1 MNRRHTEVEGDGRMI
16 ALNRRNRRMWRVASL
31 AAAGALLVGAAGC
44 GDDDDVA
51 AAEGGTEGG
60 SRIGYITATGVS
72 YYTCVAKGLRDQVE
86 GAGNTYLEAV
96 TEGTPE
102 SELSAAEDLL
112 AQDADVVVLL
122 SVAPRGGNQVVNVA
136 AESGKKVVVINNDAF
151 LTEETRPK
159 VAATYAWDYRE
170 LGASAG
176 EVAVDSF
183 PAGTKAA
190 AVEPTPGGVHEM
202 YEGFKDTVTA
212 AGFEW
217 RGFFPAKTYSPADVQ
232 SATEDLLTSQP
243 DVEVIYT
250 DDTEPTPAIRAA
262 IAAADSDAVIVPTGG
277 RDEDKDLVRDGS
289 LLGYSAVSAYPLGEG
304 AGRIVNALAAGDA
317 VPAIPKPRPIAA
329 SEANLDEVPNY
340 CSPTA

>member
-1 MNRRHTEVEGDGRMI
+1 MI
-16 ALNRRNRRMWRVASL
+16 ALDRRNHRMRWVATL
-31 AAAGALLVGAAGC
+31 AAAGAVLVGAAGC
-44 GDDDDVA
+44 GDDNGDVA
-51 AAEGGTEGG
+51 AAGDGAAKDAA
-60 SRIGYITATGVS
+60 RIGYITATGVS
-72 YYTCVAKGLRDQVE
+72 YYTCVAKGLREQVE
-86 GAGNTYLEAV
+86 KAGNTYLEAV

-122 SVAPRGGNQVVNVA
+122 SVAPRGGNQVVNSVSEA
-136 AESGKKVVVINNDAF
+136 GKKVIVVNNDAF
-151 LTEETRPK
+151 LTDETRPK
-159 VAATYAWDYRE
+159 VAASYAWDFGE

-176 EVAVDSF
+176 DVAVDNF

-202 YEGFKDTVTA
+202 YEGFKSTVTD

-262 IAAADSDAVIVPTGG
+262 ITAADSKAVIVPTGG

-289 LLGYSAVSAYPLGEG
+289 LLGYSAVSAYPLGDG
-304 AGRIVNALAAGDA
+304 AGKIANAIAAGDDA
-317 VPAIPKPRPIAA
+317 PALPAPKPIAA
-329 SEANLDEVPNY
+329 SEKNLDEVPNY
-340 CSPTA
+340 CSPTS

>member
-1 MNRRHTEVEGDGRMI
+1 MSRRHTDVERAGRRKVR
-16 ALNRRNRRMWRVASL
+16 LGWL
-31 AAAGALLVGAAGC
+31 AVLGAATVLVAAGC
-44 GDDDDVA
+44 GDDDDAPA
-51 AAEGGTEGG
+51 AAAGGSKAGG

-122 SVAPRGGNQVVNVA
+122 SVAPRGGNQVVNVVSQA
-136 AESGKKVVVINNDAF
+136 GKKVVVVNNDAF
-151 LTEETRPK
+151 LTGETRPK
-159 VAATYAWDYRE
+159 VAATYAWDFRE
-170 LGASAG
+170 LGTSAG
-176 EVAVDSF
+176 DVAVDQF
-183 PAGTKAA
+183 PSGTKAA

-202 YEGFKDTVTA
+202 YEGFKDTVTQ

-217 RGFFPAKTYSPADVQ
+217 LGFFPAKTYSPADVQ
-232 SATEDLLTSQP
+232 SATEDLLTSKP
-243 DVEVIYT
+243 DVQVIYT

-262 IAAADSDAVIVPTGG
+262 VTAAGSDAVIVPTGG
-277 RDEDKDLVRDGS
+277 RDEDKALVRDGS

-304 AGRIVNALAAGDA
+304 AGKIVNAIAAGDA
-317 VPAIPKPRPIAA
+317 APALPAPKPIPA

-340 CSPTA
+340 CSPTP

>member
-1 MNRRHTEVEGDGRMI
+1 MI
-16 ALNRRNRRMWRVASL
+16 ALDRRNHRMRWVATL
-31 AAAGALLVGAAGC
+31 AAAGAVLVGAAGC

-51 AAEGGTEGG
+51 AAGEGAAKGG

-72 YYTCVAKGLRDQVE
+72 YYTCVAKGLRQQVE
-86 GAGNTYLEAV
+86 SAGNTYLEAV

-122 SVAPRGGNQVVNVA
+122 SVAPRGGNQVVSTVA
-136 AESGKKVVVINNDAF
+136 DSGKKVVVINNDAF
-151 LTEETRPK
+151 LTDDARQK
-159 VAATYAWDYRE
+159 VAASYAWDFRE

-176 EVAVDSF
+176 DVAVDHF

-202 YEGFKDTVTA
+202 YEGFKDTVTK

-232 SATEDLLTSQP
+232 SATEDLLTSEP

-262 IAAADSDAVIVPTGG
+262 IAAADSKAVIVPTGG

-289 LLGYSAVSAYPLGEG
+289 LLGYSAVSAYPLGDG
-304 AGRIVNALAAGDA
+304 AGKIANAIAAGDDA
-317 VPAIPKPRPIAA
+317 PALPEPEPIAA
-329 SEANLDEVPNY
+329 SEENLDEVPNY
-340 CSPTA
+340 CSPTS